1 MELLEVQLAVVQKL
15 RQLYPDTRAVYEINT
30 RRYRQ
35 DPRSH
40 ASYQNEW

>member
-15 RQLYPDTRAVYEINT
+15 RELYPDTRAVYEINT

-35 DPRSH
+35 NSRSN
-40 ASYQNEW
+40 APY

>member
-15 RQLYPDTRAVYEINT
+15 RQLYPATRASYEINT

-35 DPRSH
+35 NSRSH
-40 ASYQNEW
+40 APY